1 MSVRGAVIVG
11 SSSGV
16 GRALT
21 QRLAQEGYNLVI
33 TSRDPR
39 DLEATA
45 ADLRLRYG
53 IDCWVIAQDIT
64 EEGWDAVDFAKTCQQ
79 KLGSVDCL
87 LVPAGSANAADAGPN
102 PDVLEDV
109 FGANY
114 LGPAKLAAAF
124 GQLLGERGSGSIVL
138 FSSIAAVAPR
148 SKNPA
153 YSAAKAAL
161 ETYAAGLRHALA
173 SRNVAVMVVALGYV
187 DTPQSF
193 GLSLLLPIASPE
205 AVAEHVVGRLLR
217 ASARG
222 GKVYFPSFWWGV
234 TTTLRLMPWSIYR
247 RLQF

>member
-1 MSVRGAVIVG
+1 MSVPGAVIVG
-11 SSSGV
+11 ASSGV

-53 IDCWVIAQDIT
+53 IKCWVITQDIA
-64 EEGWDAVDFAKTCQQ
+64 EEGWDAVDFAKACEQ

-87 LVPAGSANAADAGPN
+87 LVPAGGANAADAGPN

-109 FGANY
+109 FGVNY

-161 ETYAAGLRHALA
+161 ETYAAGLRHSLA
-173 SRNVAVMVVALGYV
+173 RRNVAVMVVALGYV
-187 DTPQSF
+187 DTPQTF
-193 GLSLLLPIASPE
+193 GLSLLLPVASPE

-222 GKVYFPSFWWGV
+222 GKVYFPGFWWGV
-234 TTTLRLMPWSIYR
+234 TTTLRLMPWSLYR

>member
-1 MSVRGAVIVG
+1 
-11 SSSGV
+11 V

-39 DLEATA
+39 DLEVTA

-53 IDCWVIAQDIT
+53 IKCWVVAQDIA
-64 EEGWDAVDFAKTCQQ
+64 EEGWDAVDFANTCGQ

-87 LVPAGSANAADAGPN
+87 LVPAGSANSADVGPN

-109 FGANY
+109 CGANY

-124 GQLLGERGSGSIVL
+124 GRLFGERGSGSIVL

-161 ETYAAGLRHALA
+161 ETYAAGLRHALV

-187 DTPQSF
+187 DTPQTF
-193 GLSLLLPIASPE
+193 GLRLLLPIASPE
-205 AVAEHVVGRLLR
+205 AVAEHVVRRLLG
-217 ASARG
+217 ANARG
-222 GKVYFPSFWWGV
+222 GKVYFPTFWWCV
-234 TTTLRLMPWSIYR
+234 TTTLRLMPWSLYR